1 MFQHHG
7 WWFPDEETHFPKML
21 DKSVNKGLPPV
32 YQENA
37 RKRSIAL
44 TPVKK
49 LALDIGANVGLW
61 SRDLCASFD
70 QVMAFEPVPKF
81 RDCLIKN
88 VTAPNLFVQEIAL
101 GNEET
106 WATMNITPD
115 NTGHSHI
122 DPESIGRGDT
132 QVRRLDN
139 LALDN
144 VNYIK
149 VDCEGYEYKV
159 LLGAEQTIK
168 RCRPVLVIEQK
179 PHDAYSKEYGQF
191 AAIELLTGWGMVKL
205 EQVKDDWIMGW
216 I

>member
-21 DKSVNKGLPPV
+21 DKSVRKGLPPV
-32 YQENA
+32 YQEGA
-37 RKRSIAL
+37 RKQSIAL
-44 TPVKK
+44 ATNKR

-61 SRDLCASFD
+61 SKDLCTNFD
-70 QVMAFEPVPKF
+70 QVMAFEPVAKF

-88 VTAPNLFVQEIAL
+88 VTASNLSVQSIAL
-101 GNEET
+101 GDTET

-122 DPESIGRGDT
+122 DPASLGSGDT

-139 LALDN
+139 LELEN
-144 VNYIK
+144 VDYIK

-159 LLGAEQTIK
+159 LLGAEKTIK
-168 RCRPVLVIEQK
+168 RCCPVLVIEQK

-191 AAIELLTGWGMVKL
+191 AAIELLQSWGMDRL
-205 EQVKDDWIMGW
+205 AQVKDDWIMGW
-216 I
+216 R